1 MVITPNIYLLT
12 WLFNM
17 HLKKLCILNFNFV
30 IVEDLTC
37 PSTILCQNIMLTYA
51 FLFMGARTFVA
62 QEAVSLFLFFG
73 GFWECEG
80 GKLVYPLHLLI
91 AWEGLCIHE
100 CGGMFEC
107 VHVHLFINKPWP
119 FKKSISCAFSFPP

>member
-1 MVITPNIYLLT
+1 
-12 WLFNM
+12 M
-17 HLKKLCILNFNFV
+17 HLKKLCILNFNSV

-73 GFWECEG
+73 GF
-80 GKLVYPLHLLI
+80 
-91 AWEGLCIHE
+91 
-100 CGGMFEC
+100 
-107 VHVHLFINKPWP
+107 
-119 FKKSISCAFSFPP
+119 